1 MASASKIRMN
11 YHEDAEALVNK
22 QINMEFYAS
31 YVYLSMVC
39 NIVIFSHFYAHKLMG
54 FRCCNEL
61 CIVKARQWC
70 GLERAL
76 VYRLSYVVLIT
87 WLHSWG
93 GGEGVILR
101 STKAVVF

>member
-39 NIVIFSHFYAHKLMG
+39 NIVIFFTFLCTQING
-54 FRCCNEL
+54 FSL
-61 CIVKARQWC
+61 
-70 GLERAL
+70 L
-76 VYRLSYVVLIT
+76 
-87 WLHSWG
+87 
-93 GGEGVILR
+93 
-101 STKAVVF
+101 